1 MVVKMN
7 VYHCMNPKENPE
19 PSWMRKPKAA
29 GTLQD
34 DLVKRFK
41 ESPDSFF
48 PSFYPP
54 TKPESQT

>member
-7 VYHCMNPKENPE
+7 VYHCMNPEENPE
-19 PSWMRKPKAA
+19 PPWARKAKAA
-29 GTLQD
+29 EALQE

-54 TKPESQT
+54 TKPEEET